1 MTTTYTF
8 NIRTTINIFEN
19 NEFFDYFNADKFAIA
34 EWIYNI
40 SYTKHIF

>member
-8 NIRTTINIFEN
+8 NIYTTINTFKKR

-40 SYTKHIF
+40 SYNI